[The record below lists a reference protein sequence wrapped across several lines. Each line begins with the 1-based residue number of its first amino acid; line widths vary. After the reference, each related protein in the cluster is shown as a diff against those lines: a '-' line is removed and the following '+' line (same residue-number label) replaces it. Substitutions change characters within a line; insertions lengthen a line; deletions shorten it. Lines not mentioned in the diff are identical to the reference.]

1 MAKKQGRYEPID
13 EDMIRNLIGGV
24 DAPPRLVPKQAPA
37 APPPETPP
45 PEMQTESQI
54 TRSAQ
59 VIVRQSE
66 TNAGHN
72 KGKDCGNEYKRI
84 FLCPQNCLPDT
95 SCRIKR
101 STREKLAWIVRML
114 GSDDMS
120 VKAYVNNI
128 LDNHLEQYRDEINE
142 LIETTKNSSYD
153 KKHMNKRM
161 RRGLLRIAFSRDA
174 KRSVRPIRGTRDAPA
189 SGCRWNTTSRNMLR
203 NSCGRTT

>member
-54 TRSAQ
+54 TRSEQ
-59 VIVRQSE
+59 IIVRQSE
-66 TNAGHN
+66 TNTGHN
-72 KGKDCGNEYKRI
+72 KGKDRGNEYKRT

-101 STREKLAWIVRML
+101 STRDKLAWIVRML
-114 GSDDMS
+114 GPNDIS

-142 LIETTKNSSYD
+142 LIETTK
-153 KKHMNKRM
+153 KFK
-161 RRGLLRIAFSRDA
+161 L
-174 KRSVRPIRGTRDAPA
+174 
-189 SGCRWNTTSRNMLR
+189 
-203 NSCGRTT
+203 

>member
-54 TRSAQ
+54 TRSEQ

-66 TNAGHN
+66 TNTGHN
-72 KGKDCGNEYKRI
+72 KGKDCGNEYKRT

-114 GSDDMS
+114 GPNDMS

-128 LDNHLEQYRDEINE
+128 LDNHLEQYRNEINE
-142 LIETTKNSSYD
+142 LIETT
-153 KKHMNKRM
+153 NKFK
-161 RRGLLRIAFSRDA
+161 L
-174 KRSVRPIRGTRDAPA
+174 
-189 SGCRWNTTSRNMLR
+189 
-203 NSCGRTT
+203 

>member
-54 TRSAQ
+54 TRSEQ
-59 VIVRQSE
+59 IIVRQSE
-66 TNAGHN
+66 TNTGHN
-72 KGKDCGNEYKRI
+72 KGKDRGNEYKRT

-142 LIETTKNSSYD
+142 LIETTK
-153 KKHMNKRM
+153 KFK
-161 RRGLLRIAFSRDA
+161 L
-174 KRSVRPIRGTRDAPA
+174 
-189 SGCRWNTTSRNMLR
+189 
-203 NSCGRTT
+203 

>member
-1 MAKKQGRYEPID
+1 MAKKKGRYEPID

-37 APPPETPP
+37 APPPEI
-45 PEMQTESQI
+45 QTESQI
-54 TRSAQ
+54 TRS
-59 VIVRQSE
+59 VRQSE
-66 TNAGHN
+66 TNTGHN
-72 KGKDCGNEYKRI
+72 KGKDRGNEYKRT

-142 LIETTKNSSYD
+142 LIETT
-153 KKHMNKRM
+153 NKFK
-161 RRGLLRIAFSRDA
+161 L
-174 KRSVRPIRGTRDAPA
+174 
-189 SGCRWNTTSRNMLR
+189 
-203 NSCGRTT
+203 